1 MANISATKS
10 LLQAAARVNFLK
22 PLVSTTQQQRGL
34 KLPSIK
40 RFMDLPQPSDRVQV
54 SYVWI
59 DGTGKTMREKTMT
72 VAQEPKSHT
81 DLPWWAFDG
90 SSTYQATG
98 DNSDMRLKPVRLFKD
113 PFRGGKNKMVL
124 CETRL
129 SCGKPDKSNK
139 RSSCEEA
146 MEKIKEKIPWFGLE
160 QEYTMLDVDGWP
172 HGWPKPK
179 GYPQEQGPYYCA
191 VGAGKVFGRD
201 IIEAHYRACLYME
214 MDLGGINMEVMPGQA
229 EYQIGPTVGVDAS
242 DQLWMSRYVL
252 ERIAEEH
259 NVVISFDPK
268 PIDGDWNGAGCH
280 CNFSTEVMRNE
291 GGKEEIWNAIKRL
304 EGKHEAHIKAYDPS
318 GGVDN
323 ARRLTGLHE
332 TQSIHKFSAGVA
344 DRTAS
349 IRIPRSV
356 EDKGFGF
363 LEDRRPS
370 SNCDPYAVTDII
382 VRSTYLD

>member
-1 MANISATKS
+1 
-10 LLQAAARVNFLK
+10 
-22 PLVSTTQQQRGL
+22 
-34 KLPSIK
+34 
-40 RFMDLPQPSDRVQV
+40 MDLPQPSDRVQV